1 MAKIESRSDVRRK
14 VREAQ
19 TRAQQERLKRE
30 SDNREDM
37 VAFLLAEQKLRAV
50 DGWEVEHLAQVRG
63 EAEQRRHEQRV
74 EGAKALARLK
84 AREETIKDIAALG
97 DVPEKL
103 VRSYLKLAAQTPSV
117 RDATGSG
124 SQALGSGETQV
135 GSPDDSQALGSG
147 ETQVGSPDDSQALG
161 SGETQVGSPDDSQ
174 ALGSGETQVGSPDDS
189 QALGD
194 RGRNA
199 DSGAGQNDSNGAP
212 APRDESAS
220 AGAMLGSGQ

>member
-135 GSPDDSQALGSG
+135 GSPDDSQALG
-147 ETQVGSPDDSQALG
+147 
-161 SGETQVGSPDDSQ
+161 
-174 ALGSGETQVGSPDDS
+174 
-189 QALGD
+189 D

>member
-37 VAFLLAEQKLRAV
+37 VAFLLAEQKLQAV
-50 DGWEVEHLAQVRG
+50 DGWEAEHLAQVRG

-84 AREETIKDIAALG
+84 ARGETIKDIAALG
-97 DVPEKL
+97 DVSEKL

-117 RDATGSG
+117 RDAAERG
-124 SQALGSGETQV
+124 SQALGSGETRAA
-135 GSPDDSQALGSG
+135 SPED
-147 ETQVGSPDDSQALG
+147 P
-161 SGETQVGSPDDSQ
+161 
-174 ALGSGETQVGSPDDS
+174 

-194 RGRNA
+194 RGRDA
-199 DSGAGQNDSNGAP
+199 DSVAGRSVSVEASAQ
-212 APRDESAS
+212 REQSAS
-220 AGAMLGSGQ
+220 VGSMLGSGR